1 MKILRNVNLQ
11 QFNTFGVKAE
21 LDKMVLIQSHDDVIR
36 YLNSEDC
43 SETAF
48 IIGSGSNILY
58 VNDKYSDAIKNDI
71 KGLRVI
77 EDSDESVLIE
87 VGAGVIWHEFL
98 EECLKHGHYGLEN
111 LALIPGT
118 VGAAPVQNIGAYGI
132 EQEECFDSLTGV
144 LRDTAETLIF
154 SKEKCKFSYR
164 SSIFKTSLKNRFI
177 ITSVRY
183 RLKKK
188 YQPILKYKELSEK
201 FAQSKNFSPIELFDY
216 ICQVRENKLP
226 DYRYYGNAGS
236 FFKNPIVS
244 IETAEELKV
253 KYTNVPLYVFEDAY
267 KVSAAW
273 LIEKAG
279 LKGTRISDV
288 GVSEKHAL
296 ILINYG
302 NASGK
307 DIYNLSQR
315 IIDEVENLFGI
326 RLEREVNIIGEI

>member
-21 LDKMVLIQSHDDVIR
+21 LDKMVLIQSHEDVIR

-48 IIGSGSNILY
+48 IIGGGSNILY

-71 KGLRVI
+71 KGLRII
-77 EDSDESVLIE
+77 EDSDESVLVE
-87 VGAGVIWHEFL
+87 VGAGVIWHDFL
-98 EECLKHGHYGLEN
+98 LECLKNGHYGLEN

-188 YQPILKYKELSEK
+188 YQPVLKYKELSEK
-201 FAQSKNFSPIELFDY
+201 FAQSKNFSPVELFDY

-226 DYRYYGNAGS
+226 DYRDYGNAGS
-236 FFKNPIVS
+236 FFKNPIIS
-244 IETAEELKV
+244 IDTAEELKV
-253 KYTNVPLYVFEDAY
+253 KYTNVPLYAFEDAY

-273 LIEKAG
+273 LIEEAG
-279 LKGTRISDV
+279 LKGTRISDA

-315 IIDEVENLFGI
+315 ITDEVEKLFGI